1 MLLNV
6 VQQASQKGQV
16 GIALN
21 AGWNLP
27 YTESAEDRLAAARA
41 MAFTFDYFMEPLVT
55 GKYPIDMVNNVKG
68 GRLPTFTA
76 QQSKMLKGSYDFI
89 GINYYSSTYAKDV
102 PCSTEQVTMFSD
114 PCASVTGSFLLHP
127 TSFLPFY
134 NKINRIFIREK
145 KMLLGEREGVPIG
158 PKVLCL
164 N

>member
-76 QQSKMLKGSYDFI
+76 KQSKMLKGSYDFI
-89 GINYYSSTYAKDV
+89 GINYYSSSYAKDV
-102 PCSTEQVTMFSD
+102 PCSTEQVTLSSD
-114 PCASVTGSFLLHP
+114 PCANTTGRFSYHSSYFNH
-127 TSFLPFY
+127 F
-134 NKINRIFIREK
+134 KIN
-145 KMLLGEREGVPIG
+145 
-158 PKVLCL
+158 
-164 N
+164 